1 MAGSTAD
8 NSTLNRKKTFTYVPS
23 TPPAELIESTSYSLD
38 FTSRKFLHIGFDLSE
53 KLQVVVHLLTSSR
66 YVYFTTDFMKK
77 IFGFMG
83 HILSFI
89 SDTPQKYKRV
99 IFYEDEKIKL
109 SIMMYSGENVLVIET
124 KNCDGCRVL
133 IVRKEVFTAL
143 LIIKQYEEIV
153 EYLDKKCRQH
163 KSPPKTVDEM
173 VVFIKN
179 IQDDRVVKSIPYFS
193 NQIQMCAAEQLA
205 ESSLHQ
211 RASNSHEYSNET
223 TVVSPMSSPTPMS
236 PPTPMSTPP
245 PTLPPPSFTIQ
256 SPSRAVD
263 ENDGPLHFN
272 R

>member
-1 MAGSTAD
+1 
-8 NSTLNRKKTFTYVPS
+8 
-23 TPPAELIESTSYSLD
+23 
-38 FTSRKFLHIGFDLSE
+38 
-53 KLQVVVHLLTSSR
+53 
-66 YVYFTTDFMKK
+66 MKK

-99 IFYEDEKIKL
+99 IFYEDEKMKL
-109 SIMMYSGENVLVIET
+109 SSMMYSGENVLVIET
-124 KNCDGCRVL
+124 KNRDGCRS

-163 KSPPKTVDEM
+163 KSPPKTVNEM
-173 VVFIKN
+173 VVFYKN
-179 IQDDRVVKSIPYFS
+179 IQDDRVDKSIPNFS

-205 ESSLHQ
+205 ESLLHQ
-211 RASNSHEYSNET
+211 TANNSHEYSNET
-223 TVVSPMSSPTPMS
+223 TVISPMSSPTPMS

-245 PTLPPPSFTIQ
+245 PTSPPPSFTMQ

-263 ENDGPLHFN
+263 ENDGPLHINTRSLSKTYNFDSPVSEMYFVPKLLQYLQGSYFSVQRIMSSLSRN
-272 R
+272 AKCFEVKKDIHTTPMI